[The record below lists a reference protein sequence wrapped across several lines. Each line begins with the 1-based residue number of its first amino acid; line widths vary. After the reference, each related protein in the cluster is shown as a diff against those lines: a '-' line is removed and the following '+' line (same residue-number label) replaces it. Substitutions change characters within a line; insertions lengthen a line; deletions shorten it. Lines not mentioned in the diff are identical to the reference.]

1 MARREHHEEVEEAEG
16 GMERWLLTYA
26 DMITLLLALFVV
38 LFALS
43 TISTKKFTALANAL
57 RDTFSGHTTVVKN
70 DTGLLQHNSLVDH
83 SGQTPG
89 IHPEQ
94 SGQNTAAS
102 AGVTTTTAA
111 PAGPPGSQPLS
122 TIRSELNSALAA
134 AGLSGDVS
142 ITQNSPTQNSPT
154 PTTSELVV
162 QILSDQVF
170 YANDSASLGT
180 TGDKVVDTIAS
191 VLQSNTNNAAVQGYT
206 DNQAIYGGPY
216 ATNWELSA
224 ERAVHVVERL
234 TTTDNINPNRLEVVG
249 FGQTRPLVP
258 NTTAANLAENRRVDV
273 VILAPGQ
280 SEAS

>member
-1 MARREHHEEVEEAEG
+1 MARREHHEEPEEAEG

-43 TISTKKFTALANAL
+43 TISTKKFTALATAL
-57 RDTFSGHTTVVKN
+57 RNTFSGHTTVVKN

-94 SGQNTAAS
+94 AGQNTAAS
-102 AGVTTTTAA
+102 PGVTTTTT
-111 PAGPPGSQPLS
+111 GQVPPPQGSQPLS
-122 TIRSELNSALAA
+122 TINAQLNSALAA
-134 AGLSGDVS
+134 AGLGGDVS
-142 ITQNSPTQNSPT
+142 ISQNSPT

-170 YANDSASLGT
+170 YQNDSASLGT

-191 VLQSNTNNAAVQGYT
+191 VLATDTNNAAIQGYT
-206 DNQAIYGGPY
+206 DNAPIYGGPY

-234 TTTDNINPNRLEVVG
+234 TTVDNISPNRLEAVG
-249 FGQTRPLVP
+249 FGQTRPAVP
-258 NTTAANLAENRRVDV
+258 NSTAANMAENRRVDV
-273 VILAPGQ
+273 VILAPGE
-280 SEAS
+280 SESS

>member
-1 MARREHHEEVEEAEG
+1 MARRAHHEEPEEAEG

-43 TISTKKFTALANAL
+43 TISTKKFTALATAL
-57 RDTFSGHTTVVKN
+57 RNTFSGHTTVVKN
-70 DTGLLQHNSLVDH
+70 DTGLLEHNSLVDH
-83 SGQTPG
+83 SGQVPG

-94 SGQNTAAS
+94 AGQNTAAS
-102 AGVTTTTAA
+102 SGVTTTTSAT
-111 PAGPPGSQPLS
+111 GQPPQGSQSLS
-122 TIRSELNSALAA
+122 TINAQLNQALSA
-134 AGLSGDVS
+134 AGLGGDVS
-142 ITQNSPTQNSPT
+142 ITQTSPT

-170 YANDSASLGT
+170 YANDSASLGA

-191 VLQSNTNNAAVQGYT
+191 VLQTDTNNAAIQGYT
-206 DNQAIYGGPY
+206 DNAPIYGGPY

-234 TTTDNINPNRLEVVG
+234 TTVDNINPDRLEAVG
-249 FGQTRPLVP
+249 FGQTRPAVP
-258 NTTAANLAENRRVDV
+258 NTSPANMAENRRVDV
-273 VILAPGQ
+273 VILAPGE
-280 SEAS
+280 SETS

>member
-1 MARREHHEEVEEAEG
+1 MARREHHEEPEEAEG

-43 TISTKKFTALANAL
+43 TISTKKFTALATAL
-57 RDTFSGHTTVVKN
+57 RNTFSGHTTVVKN

-94 SGQNTAAS
+94 AGQNTAAS
-102 AGVTTTTAA
+102 PGVTTTTSNMV
-111 PAGPPGSQPLS
+111 PPPQGSQSLS
-122 TIRSELNSALAA
+122 TINAQLNAALSA
-134 AGLSGDVS
+134 AGLGGDVS
-142 ITQNSPTQNSPT
+142 ISQSSPT

-191 VLQSNTNNAAVQGYT
+191 VLQTDTNNAAIQGYT
-206 DNQAIYGGPY
+206 DNTPIYGGPY

-234 TTTDNINPNRLEVVG
+234 TTVDNINPNRLEAVG
-249 FGQTRPLVP
+249 FGQTRPAVP
-258 NTTAANLAENRRVDV
+258 NTTAANMAENRRVDV
-273 VILAPGQ
+273 VILAPGE
-280 SEAS
+280 SEGS

>member
-1 MARREHHEEVEEAEG
+1 MARREHHEEPEEAEG

-43 TISTKKFTALANAL
+43 TISTQKFTALANAL
-57 RDTFSGHTTVVKN
+57 RNTFSGHATVVKN
-70 DTGLLQHNSLVDH
+70 DTGLLEHNSLVDH
-83 SGQTPG
+83 SGQVPG
-89 IHPEQ
+89 IHPQQ
-94 SGQNTAAS
+94 SGQNTATGSGATS
-102 AGVTTTTAA
+102 TTTAQS
-111 PAGPPGSQPLS
+111 PPPQGSQPLS
-122 TIRSELNSALAA
+122 AINSELNSALAA

-142 ITQNSPTQNSPT
+142 ISQNSPT

-180 TGDKVVDTIAS
+180 TGYKVVDTIAS
-191 VLQSNTNNAAVQGYT
+191 VLRTDTNNAAIQGYT
-206 DNQAIYGGPY
+206 DNAPIYGGPY

-234 TTTDNINPNRLEVVG
+234 TTVDDISPDRLEAVG
-249 FGQTRPLVP
+249 FGQTRPAVP
-258 NTTAANLAENRRVDV
+258 NTTSQNMAENRRVDV
-273 VILAPGQ
+273 VILAPGE

>member
-1 MARREHHEEVEEAEG
+1 MARREHHEEPEEAEA

-70 DTGLLQHNSLVDH
+70 DTGLLQHNSLIDH

-102 AGVTTTTAA
+102 PGVTTTTGVP

-122 TIRSELNSALAA
+122 TISAELNTALAA
-134 AGLSGDVS
+134 AGLSHDVS
-142 ITQNSPTQNSPT
+142 ISQNSPS

-170 YANDSASLGT
+170 YTNDSASLGAN
-180 TGDKVVDTIAS
+180 GNKVVDTIAS

-206 DNQAIYGGPY
+206 DDQAIYGGPY

-234 TTTDNINPNRLEVVG
+234 TTTDNISPNRLEAVG
-249 FGQTRPLVP
+249 FGQTRPAVP
-258 NTTAANLAENRRVDV
+258 NTTTANLAENRRVDV
-273 VILAPGQ
+273 VILAPGE
-280 SEAS
+280 SESS